1 MNTFDYAGLDPETRI
16 VVQQRTGE
24 IKSLVRR
31 SVADVIEIGAKLAEV
46 KARLQHGQFGDW
58 LEGEFG
64 WSHDTAGRFLNVAAQ
79 FGQIPQIAD
88 FAAASALYLLAAP
101 STPEPARQEAVQMAA
116 AGERVTVA
124 KAKIIIDQHRP
135 ARLSSEPASL
145 RPPAPDPGNTADLL
159 PVLQDWLTVF
169 KTDRQ
174 RDMALQDVARN
185 GSAYQPALRVRLPL
199 DAKTSDVRVA
209 ARALRGQP
217 TPDVAL
223 AAVNGAG
230 GERPT
235 PAIVRPAPSQSATA
249 RDLSLDELRA
259 ALLELLTLPHS
270 ATNADILAAVGTL
283 QAVYEVSRE

>member
-1 MNTFDYAGLDPETRI
+1 MNAFDYASLDPETRI

-31 SVADVIEIGAKLAEV
+31 SVADVIDIGGKLAEV

-79 FGQIPQIAD
+79 FGQIPQ
-88 FAAASALYLLAAP
+88 
-101 STPEPARQEAVQMAA
+101 
-116 AGERVTVA
+116 
-124 KAKIIIDQHRP
+124 
-135 ARLSSEPASL
+135 
-145 RPPAPDPGNTADLL
+145 
-159 PVLQDWLTVF
+159 
-169 KTDRQ
+169 
-174 RDMALQDVARN
+174 QDVARN

-259 ALLELLTLPHS
+259 GLLQLLTLPHS
-270 ATNADILAAVGTL
+270 ATNADILSAVGTL
-283 QAVYEVSRE
+283 QSAFEVSHE